1 MYLSQ
6 NLGMGILTFL
16 RQRQILGT
24 LSNGVISTN
33 VYALAPAELCGCLGK
48 TWLHHI

>member
-1 MYLSQ
+1 MYLTQ

-24 LSNGVISTN
+24 LYNGVTSMN
-33 VYALAPAELCGCLGK
+33 VYA
-48 TWLHHI
+48 